1 MLNRKGKLSLIK
13 KIGLFILLSLLV
25 VITRLVYW
33 DIPLEE
39 LKLEYANEQSKF
51 MELNGMPVHYRDEG
65 EGMPVV
71 LVHGTAASLH
81 TWDDWTNTLK
91 ENYRVIRMDI
101 PAFGLTG
108 PAPEGDYSIDRYVD
122 FLAQFLEK
130 LHIDSMYLAGN
141 SLGGN
146 IAWNFAAAYPDKV
159 KKLVLLDAAGY
170 PSDEPDPWIFGL
182 ARTPV
187 LNLIVSYITPRFII
201 KNNLEQVYFDD
212 KKITDSLV
220 GRYHQMALRTGNR
233 QAFIDRAKT
242 PFVDHTDRLKNLT
255 METLVLWGD
264 NDTWIPVEDG
274 EKFARDIKPSELVVL
289 ENTGHVPMEERPE
302 ESVKVVLEFF
312 RKTKR

>member
-1 MLNRKGKLSLIK
+1 MFNGKRKSSVIK
-13 KIGLFILLSLLV
+13 KIGLFFLVALV
-25 VITRLVYW
+25 VLISRLIYW
-33 DIPLEE
+33 DIPVEE
-39 LKLEYANEQSKF
+39 LKLEYANEQSEF
-51 MELNGMPVHYRDEG
+51 MELNGLSVHYRDEG

-91 ENYRVIRMDI
+91 EHYRVIRMDI

-108 PAPEGDYSIDRYVD
+108 PDPKGDYSIDGYVG
-122 FLAQFLEK
+122 FLAQFLDQ

-146 IAWNFAAAYPDKV
+146 IAWNFASEHPDKV
-159 KKLVLLDAAGY
+159 KKLLLLDAAGY

-187 LNLIVSYITPRFII
+187 LNLIVSYLTPRFII

-212 KKITDSLV
+212 SKITDSLV
-220 GRYHQMALRTGNR
+220 TRYHRMSLRAGNR

-242 PFVDHTDRLKNLT
+242 PFVDHTAKLEQLD
-255 METLVLWGD
+255 MPTLILWGD
-264 NDTWIPVEDG
+264 HDTWIPLEDG
-274 EKFARDIKPSELVVL
+274 QKFAWDIEHSELLVL
-289 ENTGHVPMEERPE
+289 ENTGHVPMEESPE
-302 ESVKVVLEFF
+302 ESVGPMIDFL
-312 RKTKR
+312 KR

>member
-1 MLNRKGKLSLIK
+1 MLKSNRKSFYAK
-13 KIGLFILLSLLV
+13 KIGLFLLV
-25 VITRLVYW
+25 ALLVLISRLVYW
-33 DIPLEE
+33 DIPVEE
-39 LKLEYANEQSKF
+39 LESDYANEQSEF
-51 MELNGMPVHYRDEG
+51 MELNGLSVHYRDEG

-91 ENYRVIRMDI
+91 EHYRVIRMDI

-108 PAPEGDYSIDRYVD
+108 PDPKGDYSIDGYVG
-122 FLAQFLEK
+122 FLAQFLDQ

-146 IAWNFAAAYPDKV
+146 IAWNFASEHPDKV

-187 LNLIVSYITPRFII
+187 LNLIVSYLTPRFII

-212 KKITDSLV
+212 SKITDSLV
-220 GRYHQMALRTGNR
+220 TRYHRMSLRAGNR

-242 PFVDHTDRLKNLT
+242 PFVDHTAKLEQLD
-255 METLVLWGD
+255 MPTLILWGD
-264 NDTWIPVEDG
+264 HDTWIPLEDG
-274 EKFARDIKPSELVVL
+274 QKFAWDIEHSELLVL
-289 ENTGHVPMEERPE
+289 ENTGHVPMEESPE
-302 ESVKVVLEFF
+302 ESVGPMIDFL
-312 RKTKR
+312 KR